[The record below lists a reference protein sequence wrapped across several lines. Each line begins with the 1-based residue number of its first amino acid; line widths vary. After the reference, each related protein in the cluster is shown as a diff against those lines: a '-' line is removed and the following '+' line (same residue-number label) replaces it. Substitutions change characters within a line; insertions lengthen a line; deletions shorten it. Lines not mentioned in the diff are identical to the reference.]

1 VKTADPARFVD
12 RTLETMPRDDL
23 AAYQWQ
29 RFMRLLPAVGAGNPF
44 YRAKWGAAGIDD
56 ARAITDWAAFRR
68 LPFTTKADLS
78 RDQELHPPFGTD
90 LTFPLERYVRV
101 HQTSG
106 TTGRPLR
113 WLDTAESWD
122 WWQRCWMFVYR
133 AAGVGPGDRIFFAFS
148 FGPFIGFWAAF
159 DAARRVGALAV
170 PGGGLDSNLRLRL
183 LAESQA
189 TVLVC
194 TPSYALRLAEVARAT
209 GMDAARLPVRVTI
222 HAGEPGASIPA
233 TRRRIEAAWDAVCID
248 HTGLTEV
255 GATGFTCHAGHV
267 HLNESEFIA
276 EVIDPATGGPA
287 PGGDGELVLTNLGR
301 EGSPVVRYRTG
312 DRVRL
317 IQERCEC
324 GRTFGRLEGGIL
336 GRADDMLIVRGVN
349 VFPSVIEDVV
359 RQFACVDEFRIEL
372 HRRSEMLDVR
382 VLVEIDAE
390 RHGAGQVTLTL
401 AELRRRL
408 RAACGIR
415 IDAEAAAAGTLPRWE
430 LKARR
435 VVRIGPAEDPPGR
448 GPSAA
453 GPFSPGPG
461 R

>member
-1 VKTADPARFVD
+1 VRTADPAFFVD
-12 RTLETMPRDDL
+12 PTLETMSREDL

-29 RFMRLLPAVGAGNPF
+29 RFTRILPGVAAGNPF
-44 YRAKWGAAGIDD
+44 YGNKWKAAGVDD
-56 ARAITDWAAFRR
+56 PRAIADWAAFRR
-68 LPFTTKADLS
+68 LPFTTKSELS
-78 RDQELHPPFGTD
+78 GDQERHPPFGSN
-90 LTFPLERYVRV
+90 LTFPRDRYIRM

-133 AAGVGPGDRIFFAFS
+133 AAGVGAGDRVFFAFS

-159 DAARRVGALAV
+159 DAARRIGALAI
-170 PGGGLDSNLRLRL
+170 PGGGFDSTLRLRL
-183 LAESQA
+183 LEETRA

-194 TPSYALRLAEVARAT
+194 TPSYALRLAEVARAVGIDT
-209 GMDAARLPVRVTI
+209 QHLPVRVTI

-233 TRRRIEAAWDAVCID
+233 TRRRIEAAWGAACID

-255 GATGFTCHAGHV
+255 GATGFTCHAGRL
-267 HLNESEFIA
+267 HLNESEFVA
-276 EVIDPATGGPA
+276 EVIDPGTGTWASAGE
-287 PGGDGELVLTNLGR
+287 GELVLTNLGR

-317 IQERCEC
+317 VEERCEC
-324 GRTFGRLEGGIL
+324 GRTFARLDGGII

-349 VFPSVIEDVV
+349 VFPSAIEDVV
-359 RQFACVDEFRIEL
+359 RQFESVDEFRIEV
-372 HRRSEMLDVR
+372 HRRLEMLDVR
-382 VLVEIDAE
+382 VLVEIDGE
-390 RHGAGQVTLTL
+390 RYGNEQVHLML
-401 AELRRRL
+401 ADLRRRL

-435 VVRIGPAEDPPGR
+435 VVRMDGPAR
-448 GPSAA
+448 
-453 GPFSPGPG
+453 
-461 R
+461 

>member
-1 VKTADPARFVD
+1 VHIATEGPIGWMAR
-12 RTLETMPRDDL
+12 R
-23 AAYQWQ
+23 YC
-29 RFMRLLPAVGAGNPF
+29 
-44 YRAKWGAAGIDD
+44 RA
-56 ARAITDWAAFRR
+56 RR
-68 LPFTTKADLS
+68 LPFTTKPELS
-78 RDQELHPPFGTD
+78 RDQEAHPPFGTD
-90 LTFPLERYVRV
+90 LTFPLDRYVRI

-159 DAARRVGALAV
+159 DAARRAGALAV
-170 PGGGLDSNLRLRL
+170 PGGGLDSTLRLRL
-183 LAESQA
+183 LAESGA

-194 TPSYALRLAEVARAT
+194 TPSYALRLAEVARVA
-209 GMDAARLPVRVTI
+209 GIDAAALPVRVTI

-233 TRRRIEAAWDAVCID
+233 TRRRIEAAWGAACID

-255 GATGFTCHAGHV
+255 GATGFTCRAGEL

-276 EVIDPATGGPA
+276 EVIDPETGAPA
-287 PGGDGELVLTNLGR
+287 PGGEGELVITNLGR

-317 IQERCEC
+317 LRDRCAC
-324 GRTFGRLEGGIL
+324 GRTFARLPGGIL
-336 GRADDMLIVRGVN
+336 GRADDMLVVRGIN

-359 RQFACVDEFRIEL
+359 RQFECVDEFRIEV
-372 HRRSEMLDVR
+372 RREREMLDVR
-382 VLVEIDAE
+382 VIVEIDGE
-390 RHGAGQVTLTL
+390 RYDANATALVL
-401 AELRRRL
+401 ADLRRRL
-408 RAACGIR
+408 RTACGIR
-415 IDAEAAAAGTLPRWE
+415 IDADAAAAGTLPRWE

-435 VVRIGPAEDPPGR
+435 VVHIG
-448 GPSAA
+448 
-453 GPFSPGPG
+453 
-461 R
+461 